1 LTPAKGGRDAT
12 LLKGLGGGKGGAG
25 AGIWD
30 SDSDDD
36 GLEAGMS
43 PPKTMQFHV
52 PQGRLLK
59 TPGESM
65 VFPVVLFQGRLIVFC
80 LCSERS
86 VKADS

>member
-1 LTPAKGGRDAT
+1 
-12 LLKGLGGGKGGAG
+12 
-25 AGIWD
+25 
-30 SDSDDD
+30 
-36 GLEAGMS
+36 MS

-65 VFPVVLFQGRLIVFC
+65 VFPVILFQGRLIVFC